1 VENSQAMRPDRTAA
15 AQEVVS
21 DVFEPAIAA
30 PTVGRYTRDVLT
42 ARTGHNAASSRVGNS
57 QSTAAS
63 PAWKDRSFAV
73 ALAKAVR
80 VYLPSVNG
88 RTSNTS
94 QRCEAFRQAMPTTRY
109 RFEPAA
115 ISSS

>member
-1 VENSQAMRPDRTAA
+1 MENSQAMRPDRTAA

-30 PTVGRYTRDVLT
+30 PTVGLYTRDVLT
-42 ARTGHNAASSRVGNS
+42 ARTGRNAAWSRIGNS
-57 QSTAAS
+57 PSTAARLEGS
-63 PAWKDRSFAV
+63 VLRRRA
-73 ALAKAVR
+73 AKAVR